1 MPLTCLAAECIL
13 CNPLTEVQLFS
24 ASSFMELY
32 FCHLD
37 KLLDIGPIIG
47 IHVFS
52 LVHVLLTGKLYIVLS
67 VLIEG
72 RSGLDSQADHSF
84 SRIRQWLAYV
94 LECKLFEQRV
104 SIFSVV
110 FNIISQ

>member
-1 MPLTCLAAECIL
+1 MPLTCLAEECIL
-13 CNPLTEVQLFS
+13 CNPWTEVQLFS

-37 KLLDIGPIIG
+37 KLLDI
-47 IHVFS
+47 S
-52 LVHVLLTGKLYIVLS
+52 LVFMFLVWSTFFSSGKLYIVLL

-72 RSGLDSQADHSF
+72 RSGLDSQADPSF

-94 LECKLFEQRV
+94 LECKLFVQRV